1 MSQSLQFRQ
10 QWGQFVFDVDNML
23 TWLYEAI
30 SDQSQLMSAFG
41 ETPSL
46 DAIVK
51 HHRVIIYSKTFIIH
65 QCFKI

>member
-1 MSQSLQFRQ
+1 
-10 QWGQFVFDVDNML
+10 ML

-51 HHRVIIYSKTFIIH
+51 HHRVIIYSKTLVIH
-65 QCFKI
+65 QCFKILKRKIV